1 MVEDNQIKAQVS
13 PFAIRKGE
21 IKVFDGKDGY
31 VSMNQV
37 VHKINIGQIT
47 DLHFAIV
54 YLVNEFEFITS
65 RQLMQMLQ
73 IKGYDV
79 KSQDKLNNK
88 LESLVKSKILTRYY
102 FNSEEGKGIY
112 RIYCLEKM
120 GKYLLDTRDDVEC
133 KWQLSDNTKPVAMI
147 KKRLA
152 GNQVIIAYLKKVKVF
167 DSYTVKVPITAKTMG
182 KIFKP
187 SGGTV
192 KLTKS
197 GKSIN
202 FLFEVIRR
210 EPEWKKKIVDKMKFY
225 QDFYNNFVPMDSG
238 FKSLPLLILVCEDE
252 RHMAEVFREIITNN
266 IKFDKI
272 KLYYTTDLRQND
284 ESLEGSLTE
293 FVLDEK
299 TNKYKAQNIDLKLLN

>member
-1 MVEDNQIKAQVS
+1 MVEDSQIKAQVS

-37 VHKINIGQIT
+37 VHRIDIGHIT
-47 DLHFAIV
+47 DIHFAIL

-102 FNSEEGKGIY
+102 FNSDEGKGIY

-133 KWQLSDNTKPVAMI
+133 KWQPSDNTKPVAMI

-152 GNQVIIAYLKKVKVF
+152 GNQVIIAYLNKVKVF
-167 DSYTVKVPITAKTMG
+167 DSYTVKPLLTAKVMG
-182 KIFKP
+182 KSFKP
-187 SGGTV
+187 SGGALT
-192 KLTKS
+192 LTKAS
-197 GKSIN
+197 KSIQ
-202 FLFEVIRR
+202 FLF
-210 EPEWKKKIVDKMKFY
+210 
-225 QDFYNNFVPMDSG
+225 
-238 FKSLPLLILVCEDE
+238 
-252 RHMAEVFREIITNN
+252 
-266 IKFDKI
+266 
-272 KLYYTTDLRQND
+272 
-284 ESLEGSLTE
+284 
-293 FVLDEK
+293 
-299 TNKYKAQNIDLKLLN
+299 